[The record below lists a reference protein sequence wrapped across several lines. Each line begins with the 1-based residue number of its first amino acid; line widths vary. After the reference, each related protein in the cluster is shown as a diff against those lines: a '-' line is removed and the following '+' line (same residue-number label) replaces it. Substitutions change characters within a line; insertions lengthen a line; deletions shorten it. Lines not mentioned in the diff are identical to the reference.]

1 MGIFISNSNA
11 SNKLSNN
18 IVESNSKSNQV
29 HNITNFTE
37 ENLEK
42 SFNSSALDS
51 RFSTTKRFYIDK
63 MNCHTTNNYSL
74 YYFHSSD
81 LENKI
86 KKSEKS
92 IKLVKR
98 NSVFSIESNNY
109 TSGKRKSKSFI
120 YPSKK
125 YNDKIISDI
134 KSNTNI
140 SINPKNNILLE
151 SYCMKNTYENNKSN
165 NKMPVT
171 ILSKLS
177 KPYKKSIK
185 NIDNELSIKN
195 EVSSSNE
202 MSIENENESQWKN
215 QCEEV
220 VQTINTPDFYNR
232 NNEKIEMNMLK
243 KEKVN
248 LKVID
253 LLSNLDLY
261 AGNKESN
268 EKKLKSVSFNKNS
281 FLFLK
286 NLEKHVLKTTSSL
299 NLLSKNPDLIY
310 VNLLKK
316 RKYIK
321 PKEDNVQIIHSINE
335 KVYNEDKENLRHFL
349 LSFPCLSGCLEY
361 SQIDFL
367 CNRSIICKTNH
378 NEFLW
383 SFDTS
388 PIYVFIKINGDL
400 LINFNSTEKDF
411 TLYNKISFGEREIIS
426 KSNKRKSEII
436 CLSDC
441 LFICIPKEDF
451 LIAIEKSYKENNIK
465 AMSILLEKRCSFSIN
480 PLSKSRKYKSLY
492 LPQSE
497 SNSLINENNSQISK
511 SGLIKKL
518 SSKKV
523 IDNETYNGLI
533 EIGILENLC
542 FLYKILP
549 DEFEKKLFISSLIP
563 EIYDNSNVIINKD
576 EELNCLYIVGKGKVC
591 SISNILSNPINKN
604 GSLTNCI
611 SNYNPGDIFGISNL
625 YHKEYRNLE
634 YISMG
639 YTIVY
644 LLPYEYII
652 SNINN
657 YEKHLA
663 YSILYSY
670 KYLNNIN
677 KYDSNTLFPSYPEID
692 IMIIMPKEKIFFNDI
707 VNSKSDYIIYNGVFE
722 NEKVNKILIESGQK
736 CINYEILIKNNIESD
751 LRAKTY
757 MIIIKVKNDKV
768 NILDDSILK
777 DYNNRKLPIK
787 IRFLMRNSFFSHF
800 SSNFLKE
807 IAKNMIVKYFKK
819 GDLLYSYLSENV
831 YIIKEGSVSISK
843 INGKDNRKE
852 SLTSNKYSHENY
864 SRILYENEIF
874 GLNSLIYENK
884 DDERYE
890 KAEVLTELSE
900 IYIISYSDW
909 KRLFPKTRYV
919 YNFIIGNYIISNEKE
934 NIFIESSY
942 IVNDKN
948 EKYAYNK
955 YKIIENN
962 NFLYLIKCFPISIIK
977 EKMENIMRLPTNP
990 FHMSY
995 VKTFKLK
1002 ENYIFLYKF
1011 IKCHTLEEF
1020 LVNFNNFNHQKDFII
1035 KFIATNM
1042 LFAID
1047 YLHNNRIIHRDI
1059 RPFVFNINQ
1068 QGYLFISDYS
1078 FIKSFNL
1085 NERQSKS
1092 TFLSL
1097 LSNNQYEYNQ
1107 TEVNNTLN
1115 FMSKDDRTNTIVG
1128 NFQYMSPE
1136 IVYNNKNYYSYY
1148 IDYWSF
1154 GVSLYEIACGQYPFG
1169 NENEDPYDIYH
1180 NILNGNIIFPN
1191 ELTLNLK
1198 DLIKKLLEVRLDQ
1211 RLINIKQIFSHKF
1224 FFNTQIEEIYNLT
1237 YQSPITIPL
1246 CEYAKL
1252 KRICLIERHFD

>member
-1 MGIFISNSNA
+1 MGIFNSNSNA
-11 SNKLSNN
+11 SNQLSNS
-18 IVESNSKSNQV
+18 ILESNSRSNQV
-29 HNITNFTE
+29 NNIS
-37 ENLEK
+37 NLPEDNVNK
-42 SFNSSALDS
+42 SFNSSTSDS
-51 RFSTTKRFYIDK
+51 RFSTKKINKINY
-63 MNCHTTNNYSL
+63 HTTNNYSL

-81 LENKI
+81 LENKV
-86 KKSEKS
+86 KKSEKQE
-92 IKLVKR
+92 KR
-98 NSVFSIESNNY
+98 NSVFSIESNNNK
-109 TSGKRKSKSFI
+109 SGKGKSKSFI
-120 YPSKK
+120 FQSKK

-134 KSNTNI
+134 KSNIN
-140 SINPKNNILLE
+140 INPKNNIL
-151 SYCMKNTYENNKSN
+151 SDSFCMKSTYENEVMNSKLN

-177 KPYKKSIK
+177 QPYKKSMK
-185 NIDNELSIKN
+185 NIDNDKFSIKN
-195 EVSSSNE
+195 EISSSNYMRIE
-202 MSIENENESQWKN
+202 TENEPEKKN
-215 QCEEV
+215 QCEDLAH
-220 VQTINTPDFYNR
+220 TIYTPDFYYK
-232 NNEKIEMNMLK
+232 NNEKKEIKMSK
-243 KEKVN
+243 KEKNKMN

-253 LLSNLDLY
+253 LLSNLELY
-261 AGNKESN
+261 AGNNKSY
-268 EKKLKSVSFNKNS
+268 EKKLKSTSFNKNS

-286 NLEKHVLKTTSSL
+286 NLEKHALKTTSSL
-299 NLLSKNPDLIY
+299 NLLCKNPDIIY
-310 VNLLKK
+310 ENLLKK
-316 RKYIK
+316 KKKYIK
-321 PKEDNVQIIHSINE
+321 PKVDNVQIIDSINE
-335 KVYNEDKENLRHFL
+335 NAYKQDKENMRHYL

-367 CNRSIICKTNH
+367 CSRSIICKTNN

-383 SFDTS
+383 SFETS
-388 PIYVFIKINGDL
+388 PIYVFIKISGDL
-400 LINFNSTEKDF
+400 LINFNSTEKEF
-411 TLYNKISFGEREIIS
+411 SLYNKICFGEREIIS
-426 KSNKRKSEII
+426 KSNKRKSEIV

-441 LFICIPKEDF
+441 LFMCFSKEDF

-465 AMSILLEKRCSFSIN
+465 AMSILLEKRCNISIN
-480 PLSKSRKYKSLY
+480 PLIKSNKYKSLY
-492 LPQSE
+492 LSQRE
-497 SNSLINENNSQISK
+497 SNLLINESNNQTSK
-511 SGLIKKL
+511 SGLVNK
-518 SSKKV
+518 SSNKV
-523 IDNETYNGLI
+523 IDNETNNGLI

-549 DEFEKKLFISSLIP
+549 DDFEKRLFISSLIP
-563 EIYDNSNVIINKD
+563 EIYDNNNVIISKD

-591 SISNILSNPINKN
+591 SISNVLSNHMNKN
-604 GSLTNCI
+604 NNLMNCI
-611 SNYNPGDIFGISNL
+611 FNYNPGDIFGISNL
-625 YHKEYRNLE
+625 YHKEYRNIE
-634 YISMG
+634 YISIG

-652 SNINN
+652 TNIIN

-670 KYLNNIN
+670 KYLNNNI
-677 KYDSNTLFPSYPEID
+677 KYDSNMLFASYPEID
-692 IMIIMPKEKIFFNDI
+692 IMTIMPKEKIYFNDI
-707 VNSKSDYIIYNGVFE
+707 VNSKSDYIIYNGIFE
-722 NEKVNKILIESGQK
+722 NEKVNKIIIESEQK
-736 CINYEILIKNNIESD
+736 WINYKILIKNNIESD
-751 LRAKTY
+751 LKAKTY
-757 MIIIKVKNDKV
+757 MNVIKVKNNKV

-777 DYNNRKLPIK
+777 DYNNRKLQIK
-787 IRFLMRNSFFSHF
+787 IKFLMRNSFFSHF

-807 IAKNMIVKYFKK
+807 IAFHMIVKYFKK
-819 GDLLYSYLSENV
+819 GDLLYSYVSQDV
-831 YIIKEGSVSISK
+831 YIIKEGNVSISK

-852 SLTSNKYSHENY
+852 SLTSNKYFHENN
-864 SRILYENEIF
+864 SKILYENEIF

-884 DDERYE
+884 DDEKYE
-890 KAEVLTELSE
+890 KAEVLTEVSE

-919 YNFIIGNYIISNEKE
+919 YNFLIGNYIMSNEKE
-934 NIFIESSY
+934 NIVIENSY
-942 IVNDKN
+942 ILNDKN
-948 EKYAYNK
+948 EKHAYNK
-955 YKIIENN
+955 YKMIENN

-977 EKMENIMRLPTNP
+977 EKMESMMKLPINP

-995 VKTFKLK
+995 VKTYKLK
-1002 ENYIFLYKF
+1002 ENYIFLYKY
-1011 IKCHTLEEF
+1011 IKCHTLEDF
-1020 LVNFNNFNHQKDFII
+1020 LVNFNNNFNQQKEYII

-1047 YLHNNRIIHRDI
+1047 FLHNNRIIHRDI

-1085 NERQSKS
+1085 NEKQNKS

-1097 LSNNQYEYNQ
+1097 LSNQQNDYNQ
-1107 TEVNNTLN
+1107 TKVNNALN
-1115 FMSKDDRTNTIVG
+1115 YMSKEDRTSTIVG

-1136 IVYNNKNYYSYY
+1136 MVYNNKNYYSYY
-1148 IDYWSF
+1148 IDFWSF

-1237 YQSPITIPL
+1237 YQSPIIIPL
-1246 CEYAKL
+1246 FEYVKL
-1252 KRICLIERHFD
+1252 KRICSIERHFD